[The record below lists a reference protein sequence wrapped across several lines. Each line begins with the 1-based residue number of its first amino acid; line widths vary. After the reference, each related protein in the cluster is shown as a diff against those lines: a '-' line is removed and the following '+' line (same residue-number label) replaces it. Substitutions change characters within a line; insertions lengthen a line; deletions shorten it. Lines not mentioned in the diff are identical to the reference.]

1 MKKLFFGLFAILLIF
16 TGCDDDSDCVN
27 CPTAGSPTLDNIWP
41 NPDSASW
48 TYNHAMTAWDGEW
61 TLYPTPEDVPD
72 EPVPDWNEVFTYFE
86 TNIPPA
92 ATMTETGSMTLTFD
106 GMTTTEA
113 GVTAQNL
120 VQEIIIGAGT
130 GRSPASREWLFN
142 RTRPLG
148 AGVGSPDRSPMV
160 NEGPI
165 FLHGGAWE
173 KSSSGIVMYGPFDQ
187 DPAWRYLT
195 SNLRVGSSF
204 SLQLLPGIAPN
215 AYLHGTVYRQI
226 SAETELGTFK
236 KALDCLYI
244 VDYGITA
251 VTDLQGEIM
260 GYVRNMALGR
270 VIYAPTVGPV
280 YSYERLGV
288 EPGDTLS
295 AGLADVTE
303 QLVETNVLD

>member
-1 MKKLFFGLFAILLIF
+1 MKKLFFGLFAILLIVA
-16 TGCDDDSDCVN
+16 GCDDDSDCVN
-27 CPTAGSPTLDNIWP
+27 CPPAGSPTLDNIWP

-48 TYNHAMTAWDGEW
+48 TYDHAMTAWDAEW
-61 TLYPTPEDVPD
+61 TLYPTPDDVPN
-72 EPVPDWNEVFTYFE
+72 EPVPDWNAVFTYLE

-92 ATMTETGSMTLTFD
+92 ATMTEAGSMTLTFD

-113 GVTAQNL
+113 GVTAQDL
-120 VQEIIIGAGT
+120 VQEIIIGAGA
-130 GRSPASREWLFN
+130 GRSPASRNWLLN
-142 RTRPLG
+142 RARLLN
-148 AGVGSPDRSPMV
+148 AGVGSADRSPMV
-160 NEGPI
+160 SEGPI

-173 KSSSGIVMYGPFDQ
+173 KSSSGIVLYGPFDQ
-187 DPAWRYLT
+187 DPAWIYLT
-195 SNLRVGSSF
+195 SNLRVGSNF
-204 SLQLLPGIAPN
+204 SLQLLPGIVPN
-215 AYLHGTVYRQI
+215 VYLYGTVYRQI
-226 SAETELGTFK
+226 SAETELGVFK

-251 VTDLQGEIM
+251 VTDLQGEIK